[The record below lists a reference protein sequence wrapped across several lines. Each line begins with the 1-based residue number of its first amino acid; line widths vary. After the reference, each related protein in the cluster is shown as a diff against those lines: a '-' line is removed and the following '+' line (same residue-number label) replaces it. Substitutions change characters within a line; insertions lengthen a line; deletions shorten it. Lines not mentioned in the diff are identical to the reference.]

1 MDGALLYNESLFI
14 GRTLVGL
21 GVFYLYLYPCR
32 KIWWRLAF
40 VVWLLCSTPRF
51 FHKSHSVDRMNVKR
65 SFLGLWVYLLMY
77 SLGYAQEQVTYK
89 QLDTT
94 RLQMTVYY
102 PETLPRAANHP
113 AIVFFFG
120 GGWNNGSIKQF
131 EPQAKY
137 LSKRG
142 MVCFLVEY
150 RVKTRHQTSP
160 FESLKDAKSAM
171 RFIRKY
177 APRFHIDPTKIV
189 AAGGSAGGHLAA
201 ATALIDGYNEPT
213 DDLSVSCVP
222 NALVLFNP
230 VFDNG
235 PGGYGF
241 ERIGEAYKHFSPL
254 HNIKAGAPPTLVLL
268 GTNDALIP
276 VETAQYY
283 QKVMQKV
290 GSRCDLRLYE
300 NQIHGFFNYANVE
313 YYTKTLTEADTF
325 LQSLGYLQKDPTVKI
340 E

>member
-1 MDGALLYNESLFI
+1 MKTKS
-14 GRTLVGL
+14 V
-21 GVFYLYLYPCR
+21 C
-32 KIWWRLAF
+32 LA
-40 VVWLLCSTPRF
+40 
-51 FHKSHSVDRMNVKR
+51 
-65 SFLGLWVYLLMY
+65 LWVCLLTY
-77 SLGYAQEQVTYK
+77 SLGYAQERVMYK
-89 QLDTT
+89 QVDTT
-94 RLQMTVYY
+94 HLQIEVYY
-102 PETLPRAANHP
+102 PETLPGATNYP

-120 GGWNNGSIKQF
+120 GGWSTGSIKQF

-142 MVCFLVEY
+142 LVCFLVDY

-171 RFIRKY
+171 RFIRKH
-177 APRFHIDPTKIV
+177 AARFGIDPAKIV

-201 ATALIDGYNEPT
+201 AAALIDGYNEPT
-213 DDLSVSCVP
+213 DDPSVSCVP

-241 ERIGEAYKHFSPL
+241 ERIGGAYKDFSPL

-276 VETAQYY
+276 VETALYY

-300 NQIHGFFNYANVE
+300 NQIHGFFNYPKME
-313 YYTKTLTEADTF
+313 YYTKTLSEADAF
-325 LQSLGYLQKDPTVKI
+325 LQSLGYLQKDPVVKI